1 MTTYELIKSI
11 ISNELANLNFCLPA
25 KIVKYEFKTRKATV
39 QPLINQKFT
48 DDEIVEMPLIHNV
61 PVVHPASGGASITFP
76 VDVGDTV
83 QLIFSQKSLEEW
95 LKDGKQVT
103 PDDPRQFDLTDAIA
117 HIGFKPFSE
126 QVPAESAEDLVID
139 YDGSTITIHPE
150 GVVDI
155 DAEEINMAAPTV
167 NVESNAVNITAPTVT
182 MTSDNVNVSG
192 KITAANIETAG
203 EMKSGTAVI
212 GGKAFATHTHG
223 GVTPGVGTTGVV
235 S

>member
-1 MTTYELIKSI
+1 MTNYELIKSI

-25 KIVKYEFKTRKATV
+25 KIVTYDFKTRKATV
-39 QPLINQKFT
+39 QPSLNQKFT
-48 DDEIVEMPLIHNV
+48 DDESLPFPQIHNV
-61 PVVHPASGGASITFP
+61 PVVHPAAGGASITFP
-76 VDVGDTV
+76 VKKDDTV
-83 QLIFSQKSLEEW
+83 LLMFSDKSLEEW

-103 PDDPRQFDLTDAIA
+103 PDDPRQNDLTDAIA
-117 HIGFKPFSE
+117 FIGFKPFSE
-126 QVPAESAEDLVID
+126 QVPAVSADDFVID
-139 YDGSTITIHPE
+139 YDGSTITIHPA

-155 DAEEINMAAPTV
+155 DAAEVNMTSPTV
-167 NVESNAVNITAPTVT
+167 NIDAT
-182 MTSDNVNVSG
+182 NVNVTG
-192 KITAANIETAG
+192 KITAGNIETAG